1 MIVLETSA
9 LVAAL
14 LGEAERP
21 RIVAALSADPHVV
34 ISAVSR
40 YEALVVLRGKG
51 VIADPEAEV
60 DALLRS
66 VGAEII
72 AFDAAHSSLAFAAY
86 ARFGKGSGSAARLNL
101 ADCAAYALAI
111 LKAAPLLYTGG
122 DFAQTD
128 IAAA

>member
-1 MIVLETSA
+1 M
-9 LVAAL
+9 
-14 LGEAERP
+14 
-21 RIVAALSADPHVV
+21 
-34 ISAVSR
+34 
-40 YEALVVLRGKG
+40 VLRGKG

-66 VGAEII
+66 VGARII
-72 AFDAAHSSLAFAAY
+72 AFDAAQSSLAFAAY

-101 ADCAAYALAI
+101 ADCAAYALARQTS
-111 LKAAPLLYTGG
+111 APLLYTGG